1 MRAETGFGPRVVAHV
16 QQQRGAL
23 ETGGGVAWI
32 TRERNTECG
41 KRQSVLALTAQHE
54 PKIVM
59 ETRMSAIAVNQAA
72 EKRLGLR
79 PVLLLQSLLKFM
91 QFGGCHLNALHSALN
106 LNTSIPQAVKAAP
119 RASA

>member
-32 TRERNTECG
+32 TRERNIECG

-91 QFGGCHLNALHSALN
+91 QFGGCHLNARLSALN